1 MDMSEEEL
9 SAVTGAE
16 EWSAESDDSVDI
28 DMPMIET
35 RSRFGCSRAKRKRKE
50 ADPYEEIYVARNAIL
65 KRQNKLLEERLQM
78 MERDQRCSVEHV
90 VKILNDHLIADVAN
104 RQAFMA
110 FSSVDDKIS
119 YLKHMI

>member
-1 MDMSEEEL
+1 
-9 SAVTGAE
+9 
-16 EWSAESDDSVDI
+16 
-28 DMPMIET
+28 MPMIET

-90 VKILNDHLIADVAN
+90 VKILNELPGVIKWTPFHTDALDHLIADVAN